1 MLIQGLTDH
10 APTDANDESMVSF
23 GCKDNQPKWLNG

>member
-10 APTDANDESMVSF
+10 APTDASDESMVSL